1 MRDYS
6 LSFTAA
12 SLMVHE
18 TEQILSLYQEH
29 KDWDIVGKLVI
40 DDNYLQKGTI
50 STRKREFVEL
60 KKRLIGLDDNWI
72 NFSKNATR
80 DEMKLFTL
88 FLCAKTYR
96 LIYEFLSEVV
106 KMKLL
111 SYDYQIL
118 NSDYERFIQ
127 AKMASSAKLQSCTES
142 TINKIK
148 QVIFKILEQ
157 ATLIDNVRAKNIQ
170 RPFISQEL
178 INVVLKTDPK
188 YLASLMLSD
197 TDIINLAREL
207 KSTTSP

>member
-207 KSTTSP
+207 K